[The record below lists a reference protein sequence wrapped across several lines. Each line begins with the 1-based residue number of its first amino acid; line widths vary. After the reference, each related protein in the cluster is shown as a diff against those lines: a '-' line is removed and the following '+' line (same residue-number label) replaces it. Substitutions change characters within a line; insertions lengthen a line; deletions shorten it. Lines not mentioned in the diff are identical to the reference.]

1 MFRESCENAV
11 ALGCDTLM
19 SAPGQ
24 VQGPIKDAIKF
35 LKDAG
40 DIAAEYKLK
49 LAIEFNSQH
58 DVLNSLAVLT
68 ELIEGANKPNCG
80 YLIDAYHFTRSGAG
94 GRGFESVPADK
105 IYCFQYS
112 RSVAQS
118 GHRRAPADRPAAARQ
133 GRRQM
138 ARDARA
144 PGRKRLHRL
153 SLLRGAQSRAMGA
166 LALRRRARGRR
177 AHEANYCGTL
187 SRAIK
192 VEGLIMA
199 EELPLFLGLNDKT
212 ITDIPKTVEK
222 QRYMMSVAPKAANPG
237 KWVEQPRMPIPTGEH
252 AVIECQGKIHSIAGY
267 AKHRVDQNF
276 HQVYDPASKTW
287 SLKAPFPHP
296 CNHVAGVSIGTKIYT
311 FGGFVEQNRCPHSKC
326 FVYDTTT
333 DQWAPIAPISRPRG
347 AVSAIVLDGKIHLL
361 GGRDVR
367 SVEWHEVYD
376 PETNKYSDRASM
388 RGSTG
393 TQPFVGQRDHMGV
406 AVVDGKIHAIAGRM
420 DSYDFNT
427 SLNAVYDPKTDA
439 WSFRAPLPTA
449 RSGPSCVYIGG
460 KIVVFGGEATGRVFG
475 TNEIYDPKTDAW
487 EAGTPMAI
495 PRHGLH
501 GATCAVIGNMVHVP
515 GGGPVPG
522 GQVQGAYHDAFTF
535 G

>member
-1 MFRESCENAV
+1 
-11 ALGCDTLM
+11 
-19 SAPGQ
+19 
-24 VQGPIKDAIKF
+24 
-35 LKDAG
+35 
-40 DIAAEYKLK
+40 
-49 LAIEFNSQH
+49 
-58 DVLNSLAVLT
+58 
-68 ELIEGANKPNCG
+68 
-80 YLIDAYHFTRSGAG
+80 
-94 GRGFESVPADK
+94 
-105 IYCFQYS
+105 
-112 RSVAQS
+112 
-118 GHRRAPADRPAAARQ
+118 
-133 GRRQM
+133 
-138 ARDARA
+138 
-144 PGRKRLHRL
+144 
-153 SLLRGAQSRAMGA
+153 
-166 LALRRRARGRR
+166 
-177 AHEANYCGTL
+177 
-187 SRAIK
+187 
-192 VEGLIMA
+192 MA

-212 ITDIPKTVEK
+212 VTDIPKTVEK
-222 QRYMMSVAPKAANPG
+222 QRYMTSVAPKAANPG
-237 KWVEQPRMPIPTGEH
+237 KWVEQPRLPIPTGEH
-252 AVIECQGKIHSIAGY
+252 AVIECGGKIHVIAGY

-276 HQVYDPASKTW
+276 HQVYDPAAKSW
-287 SLKAPFPHP
+287 SLKAPFPLP

-326 FVYDTTT
+326 FVYDSAT

-347 AVSAIVLDGKIHLL
+347 AISAIVLDGKIHLL

-376 PETNKYSDRASM
+376 AETNKYSDRAGM

-427 SLNAVYDPKTDA
+427 SLNAVYDPKTDG

-449 RSGPSCVYIGG
+449 RSGPSCVYING
-460 KIVVFGGEATGRVFG
+460 KIVVFGGEATGKVFG
-475 TNEIYDPKTDAW
+475 TNEIYDPKTDSW